1 MSKKTKKSKDFDIDR
16 YREHIVTSLSVL
28 KTDVRNTK
36 ETLVDL
42 RSLLREQNGRIGK
55 NEAALGWVK
64 GIGTVLIGTYSTLLA
79 WLFNK

>member
-42 RSLLREQNGRIGK
+42 RSLLREQNGRIRR
-55 NEAALGWVK
+55 NEKAIARIFGMGSVVMGVFTAL
-64 GIGTVLIGTYSTLLA
+64 IT
-79 WLFNK
+79 WLFKR

>member
-1 MSKKTKKSKDFDIDR
+1 MKKTNQRKKINLTE
-16 YREHIVTSLSVL
+16 YREEVVAKLAALTA
-28 KTDVRNTK
+28 DARNTK
-36 ETLVDL
+36 ESLNEVK
-42 RSLLREQNGRIGK
+42 SLLREQNGRIGK